1 MAKKFPKIEE
11 FSKEEI
17 EGMELRLLGGKLKD
31 SGYQFYK
38 YFYLFCKIIS
48 SISAYVSLI
57 LIPFTGV
64 TLLHSACLFV
74 ISYIIGE
81 VLHEAEDFMPERI
94 RQVMLFRQLELATD
108 LLKEIKVLRKLV

>member
-11 FSKEEI
+11 LSKEEI
-17 EGMELRLLGGKLKD
+17 ESMELQLLGAKIEG
-31 SGYQFYK
+31 SGFQFYK
-38 YFYLFCKIIS
+38 YFYCFCGIIS

-74 ISYIIGE
+74 ISYIIGKS
-81 VLHEAEDFMPERI
+81 LDKHQDFMPERI

-108 LLKEIKVLRKLV
+108 LLKEIKDKIDK

>member
-11 FSKEEI
+11 LSKEEI
-17 EGMELRLLGGKLKD
+17 EGIECHLFGRELEG

-38 YFYLFCKIIS
+38 YFYCFCTCIS

-81 VLHEAEDFMPERI
+81 RLHEHEACMPERI

-108 LLKEIKVLRKLV
+108 LLKEIKDKIDK

>member
-11 FSKEEI
+11 LSKEEI
-17 EGMELRLLGGKLKD
+17 EGLELRLLGGKIKG
-31 SGYQFYK
+31 SGYHFYK
-38 YFYLFCKIIS
+38 YFYFFCTFIS
-48 SISAYVSLI
+48 SISACVSLI

-74 ISYIIGE
+74 ISYIISE
-81 VLHEAEDFMPERI
+81 ELNKHEDFMPERI

-108 LLKEIKVLRKLV
+108 LLKEIKDKIDK

>member
-11 FSKEEI
+11 LSEEEI
-17 EGMELRLLGGKLKD
+17 EGLEFRLLGGKVKG

-38 YFYLFCKIIS
+38 YFYCFCVLIS

-74 ISYIIGE
+74 ISYIIRDASDK
-81 VLHEAEDFMPERI
+81 HDDFMPERI

-108 LLKEIKVLRKLV
+108 LLKEIKDKIDK